1 MLALSPDPWES
12 GVVIA
17 ADIARYQPG
26 TTAEVTQ
33 GAGAAALLV
42 QRSPRLLELEPGL
55 AGYCSQDVDDFFR
68 PVGSTTAQVKGS
80 YSMECYLH
88 NLEQALQDHSRRRG
102 LSAREVLAST
112 DLFVLH
118 APFRNMP
125 ELAMQRLLDR
135 HLGLNGPEARGF
147 LEQRGFFVGLDPL
160 ADIGNTYSASL
171 YLFLAHLLADR
182 CRAWGRGIVGRRI
195 LLVSYGSGNT
205 MVVLSGRVAPGAP
218 EVIGRW
224 NLGRIREDRLPA
236 GMREYG
242 IWSSGSHVRTAAGL
256 TIQDPILPPGRF
268 YLSGLRQDGYR
279 EYRPATEYREHGLPE
294 AAEPRQPVPASN

>member
-1 MLALSPDPWES
+1 
-12 GVVIA
+12 
-17 ADIARYQPG
+17 
-26 TTAEVTQ
+26 
-33 GAGAAALLV
+33 
-42 QRSPRLLELEPGL
+42 
-55 AGYCSQDVDDFFR
+55 
-68 PVGSTTAQVKGS
+68 
-80 YSMECYLH
+80 
-88 NLEQALQDHSRRRG
+88 
-102 LSAREVLAST
+102 
-112 DLFVLH
+112 
-118 APFRNMP
+118 
-125 ELAMQRLLDR
+125 
-135 HLGLNGPEARGF
+135 
-147 LEQRGFFVGLDPL
+147 
-160 ADIGNTYSASL
+160 
-171 YLFLAHLLADR
+171 
-182 CRAWGRGIVGRRI
+182 
-195 LLVSYGSGNT
+195 